1 MTMGIVIT
9 AIGLTLVAA
18 ALFATARLTA
28 HPTPKPGK
36 HTSPIDHAERILA
49 HRYARGLIDTEEY
62 ARMLAV
68 LRR

>member
-1 MTMGIVIT
+1 MTSGIVIM

-28 HPTPKPGK
+28 HAAPRPGK

-49 HRYARGLIDTEEY
+49 YRYARGLIDTEEY